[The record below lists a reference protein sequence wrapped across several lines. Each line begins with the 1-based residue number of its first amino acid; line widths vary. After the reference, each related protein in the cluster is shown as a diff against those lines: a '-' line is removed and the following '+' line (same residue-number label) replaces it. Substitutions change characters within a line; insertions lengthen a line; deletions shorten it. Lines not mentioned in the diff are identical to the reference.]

1 MGRRRKDREEFPLIA
16 AVLGVL
22 SLLNALRPHRRGLV
36 RTAGRFAALIAGL
49 IIGGSVLGLGVLLL
63 IFAVLGNALGSNSG
77 AGLLVCLA
85 PATLAALAVWAIL
98 QSRSRGGQ
106 AAASTTSA
114 QPAQAQSAAP
124 PAAEPAAATARAAPA
139 AIPTAPPIE
148 VHAEPGARKPAE
160 YRQRAVSYRRRIQS
174 LIRNR
179 RPGPF
184 ADRLNNVAAK
194 LGSWEERVGQL
205 ADRLTLFEN
214 DELIQ
219 RDIREVPERINRL
232 RRQIALEADGDM
244 QAQMTRT
251 LAAYEEQH
259 RQLQALARV
268 MRRTRLNLDD
278 TLAAMGTI
286 YSQAQVLNALD
297 VDGTTAARIAED
309 IDHEVD
315 RLNDLLS
322 ALSEINERP
331 GPEVIPAA
339 ETGEDEAAGLSA
351 RKARLGRSS
360 T

>member
-1 MGRRRKDREEFPLIA
+1 MIT
-16 AVLGVL
+16 AVLGLL
-22 SLLNALRPHRRGLV
+22 SLLSALRPHRRGV
-36 RTAGRFAALIAGL
+36 ARTARRVIGTIAGL
-49 IIGGSVLGLGVLLL
+49 IIGGSVLALGVLLFV
-63 IFAVLGNALGSNSG
+63 IAALGNALGNNSG
-77 AGLLVCLA
+77 AGFLVCLA
-85 PATLAALAVWAIL
+85 PAALLLLAAWAIV

-106 AAASTTSA
+106 AAA
-114 QPAQAQSAAP
+114 
-124 PAAEPAAATARAAPA
+124 PAAAAENPQAVEARPTATTAPAVESAATTARSAPA
-139 AIPTAPPIE
+139 AIPAAPPIE
-148 VHAEPGARKPAE
+148 THAEPGARKPGE

-174 LIRNR
+174 LIRSR

-184 ADRLNNVAAK
+184 ADRLNTVAAK

-205 ADRLTLFEN
+205 ADRLALFEG

-219 RDIREVPERINRL
+219 RDIREVPERITRL
-232 RRQIALEADGDM
+232 RRQVALEADPDM
-244 QAQMTRT
+244 QAQMART

-297 VDGTTAARIAED
+297 VDGATAVRIAED

-322 ALSEINERP
+322 ALSEVNEHP
-331 GPEVIPAA
+331 GSSAAPAA
-339 ETGEDEAAGLSA
+339 EPTANEAGGMAA
-351 RKARLGRSS
+351 RKARLGQSAS
-360 T
+360 